1 MKALGRFW
9 WIILLLFIALYP
21 PTLGGM
27 SAYKSGVLIFVGI
40 YIILAVSLDLL
51 MGFAGQI
58 SVGHAAFF
66 AIGAYVSGI
75 LTAKYG
81 ISPVLAL
88 IAGMALSGAVAW
100 AVGRPVL
107 ALKEYYLAMATLAL
121 NEIIVTLI
129 IGLQWLTG
137 GASGLRDVP
146 AFGVPGFTFDN
157 HVHYYYFVWAI
168 VFLVVASSVAVA
180 RSPFGRTLMAIH
192 SDETAARTFGID
204 CAKYK
209 VRVYVLSALYASLA
223 GSLFAHYMG
232 FLAPDDFGVMTSIN
246 ILVMLYLGGIGTIY
260 GPALGAVF
268 LKLLPEVTYRFQDYE
283 LLINGIILI
292 VVLVFMPKGIFG
304 ILTGI
309 KERVFTRGAR

>member
-1 MKALGRFW
+1 MKAFGRFW
-9 WIILLLFIALYP
+9 WIILVLFIALYP

-40 YIILAVSLDLL
+40 YIILAASLDLL

-81 ISPVLAL
+81 APPLVGL
-88 IAGMALSGAVAW
+88 IGGMALSGVVAW

-146 AFGVPGFTFDN
+146 AFSVPGFSFDN
-157 HVHYYYFVWAI
+157 HVHYYYLVWAI
-168 VFLVVASSVAVA
+168 VLLVVASSVALV
-180 RSPFGRTLMAIH
+180 RSPFGRTLIAIH
-192 SDETAARTFGID
+192 SDETAAKTFGID
-204 CAKYK
+204 CAAYK
-209 VRVYVLSALYASLA
+209 LRVYVLSALYASLA

-246 ILVMLYLGGIGTIY
+246 ILVMLYLGGVGTIY
-260 GPALGAVF
+260 GPALGAIF
-268 LKLLPEVTYRFQDYE
+268 LKLLPEFTYQFQDYE
-283 LLINGIILI
+283 LLLNGVILI
-292 VVLVFMPKGIFG
+292 VVLVFMPGGLFG
-304 ILTGI
+304 IL
-309 KERVFTRGAR
+309 KSVAERVKARGTA

>member
-1 MKALGRFW
+1 MSLIRRFGWAIMLAL
-9 WIILLLFIALYP
+9 IALYP

-27 SAYKSGVLIFVGI
+27 SPYRSGVLIFVGI

-51 MGFAGQI
+51 MGYAGQI

-81 ISPVLAL
+81 APPALAM
-88 IAGMALSGAVAW
+88 IAGMALSAAVAW
-100 AVGRPVL
+100 GVGRPVL

-146 AFGVPGFTFDN
+146 PFSIFGFSFDN
-157 HVHYYYFVWAI
+157 QIHYYYLVWFI
-168 VFLVVASSVAVA
+168 VALVVWCSLLLA
-180 RSPFGRTLMAIH
+180 RSPFGRTLIAIH
-192 SDETAARTFGID
+192 SDETAAKTFGVD
-204 CAKYK
+204 CARYK
-209 VRVYVLSALYASLA
+209 TRIYVLSATFASVA
-223 GSLFAHYMG
+223 GSLFAHHMG
-232 FLAPDDFGVMTSIN
+232 FLAPDDFSVMTSIN

-260 GPALGAVF
+260 GAALGALF
-268 LKLLPEVTYRFQDYE
+268 LKLLPEITFQFQDYE
-283 LLINGIILI
+283 MLMNGVILI
-292 VVLVFMPKGIFG
+292 VILVFMPNGLFG

-309 KERVFTRGAR
+309 KNRLIARGTR

>member
-1 MKALGRFW
+1 MKAFGRFW
-9 WIILLLFIALYP
+9 WIILVLFIALYP

-81 ISPVLAL
+81 APPLVGL
-88 IAGMALSGAVAW
+88 IGGMALSGVVAW

-146 AFGVPGFTFDN
+146 AFSVPGFSFDN
-157 HVHYYYFVWAI
+157 HVHYYYLVWAI
-168 VFLVVASSVAVA
+168 VLLVVASSVALV
-180 RSPFGRTLMAIH
+180 RSPFGRTLIAIH
-192 SDETAARTFGID
+192 SDETAAKTFGID
-204 CAKYK
+204 CAAYK
-209 VRVYVLSALYASLA
+209 LRVYVLSALYASLA

-246 ILVMLYLGGIGTIY
+246 ILVMLYLGGVGTIY
-260 GPALGAVF
+260 GPALGAIF
-268 LKLLPEVTYRFQDYE
+268 LKLLPEFTYQFQDYE
-283 LLINGIILI
+283 LLLNGVILI
-292 VVLVFMPKGIFG
+292 VVLVFMPGGLFG
-304 ILTGI
+304 ILRSVA
-309 KERVFTRGAR
+309 ERVKARGTA

>member
-9 WIILLLFIALYP
+9 WIIVLACIALYP

-27 SAYKSGVLIFVGI
+27 SAYKSGILIFVGI

-51 MGFAGQI
+51 IGFAGQI

-75 LTAKYG
+75 LTARYG
-81 ISPVLAL
+81 ASPVVAL

-100 AVGRPVL
+100 AIGRPVL

-121 NEIIVTLI
+121 NEIVVTLI

-146 AFGVPGFTFDN
+146 AFSVPGFTFDN

-168 VFLVVASSVAVA
+168 VVLVVASTLAVT
-180 RSPFGRTLMAIH
+180 RSPFGRTLIAIH
-192 SDETAARTFGID
+192 SDETAAKTFGID
-204 CAKYK
+204 CAGYK
-209 VRVYVLSALYASLA
+209 LRVYVLSAFYASLA

-232 FLAPDDFGVMTSIN
+232 FLAPDDFGVLTSIN

-268 LKLLPEVTYRFQDYE
+268 LKVLPEVTYQFQDYE
-283 LLINGIILI
+283 LLMNGIILI
-292 VVLVFMPKGIFG
+292 IVLVFMPKGLFG
-304 ILTGI
+304 ILTNV
-309 KERVFTRGAR
+309 RDRFFARGAR

>member
-1 MKALGRFW
+1 MKSLGRFW

-27 SAYKSGVLIFVGI
+27 SAYKSGILIFVGI

-75 LTAKYG
+75 LTARYG
-81 ISPVLAL
+81 ASPVVAL

-100 AVGRPVL
+100 AIGRPVL

-121 NEIIVTLI
+121 NEIVVTLI

-146 AFGVPGFTFDN
+146 AFSVPGFTFDN

-168 VFLVVASSVAVA
+168 VVLVVASTLAVT
-180 RSPFGRTLMAIH
+180 RSPFGRTLIAIH
-192 SDETAARTFGID
+192 SDETAAKTFGID
-204 CAKYK
+204 CAGYK
-209 VRVYVLSALYASLA
+209 LRVYVLSAFYASLA

-232 FLAPDDFGVMTSIN
+232 FLAPDDFGVLTSIN

-268 LKLLPEVTYRFQDYE
+268 LKVLPEVTYQFQDYE
-283 LLINGIILI
+283 LLMNGIILI
-292 VVLVFMPKGIFG
+292 IVLVFMPKGLFG

-309 KERVFTRGAR
+309 RDRVFARGAR

>member
-1 MKALGRFW
+1 MKALGKIW

-27 SAYKSGVLIFVGI
+27 SAYKSGILIFVGI

-75 LTAKYG
+75 LTVKYG
-81 ISPVLAL
+81 ASPLVAL

-146 AFGVPGFTFDN
+146 SFSVPGFSFDN
-157 HVHYYYFVWAI
+157 HVHYYYLVWAM
-168 VFLVVASSVAVA
+168 VLLVVASSLALV
-180 RSPFGRTLMAIH
+180 RSPFGRTLVAIH
-192 SDETAARTFGID
+192 SDETAAKTFGID
-204 CAKYK
+204 CAAYK

-268 LKLLPEVTYRFQDYE
+268 LKLLPEFTYQFQDYE
-283 LLINGIILI
+283 LLLNGVILM
-292 VVLVFMPKGIFG
+292 VVLVFMPRGLFG
-304 ILTGI
+304 IVQSVT
-309 KERVFTRGAR
+309 ERVKVRGRA

>member
-9 WIILLLFIALYP
+9 WIIVLLFIVLYP
-21 PTLGGM
+21 PTFGGM
-27 SAYKSGVLIFVGI
+27 SAYKSGILIFVGI

-51 MGFAGQI
+51 IGFAGQI

-81 ISPVLAL
+81 ASPVVAL

-121 NEIIVTLI
+121 NEIVVTLI

-146 AFGVPGFTFDN
+146 AFSVPGFTFDN
-157 HVHYYYFVWAI
+157 HIHYYYFVWAI
-168 VFLVVASSVAVA
+168 VLLVVASTRPRRPSASTVPSTSCASMSCR
-180 RSPFGRTLMAIH
+180 RSTHRL
-192 SDETAARTFGID
+192 
-204 CAKYK
+204 
-209 VRVYVLSALYASLA
+209 
-223 GSLFAHYMG
+223 
-232 FLAPDDFGVMTSIN
+232 
-246 ILVMLYLGGIGTIY
+246 
-260 GPALGAVF
+260 PALS
-268 LKLLPEVTYRFQDYE
+268 LLTTWGFSRPMTLACSP
-283 LLINGIILI
+283 LLIFWSCSI
-292 VVLVFMPKGIFG
+292 
-304 ILTGI
+304 
-309 KERVFTRGAR
+309 

>member
-1 MKALGRFW
+1 MKSLGRFW

-66 AIGAYVSGI
+66 AIGGYVSGI
-75 LTAKYG
+75 LTVKYG
-81 ISPVLAL
+81 ASPVLAL

-121 NEIIVTLI
+121 NEIVVTLI

-146 AFGVPGFTFDN
+146 AFGVPGFSFDN
-157 HVHYYYFVWAI
+157 HVHYYYLVWAI
-168 VFLVVASSVAVA
+168 VALVVGSSLAVV
-180 RSPFGRTLMAIH
+180 RSPFGRTLIAIH
-192 SDETAARTFGID
+192 SDETAAKTFGID
-204 CAKYK
+204 CARYK
-209 VRVYVLSALYASLA
+209 VRAYVLSALYASLA

-232 FLAPDDFGVMTSIN
+232 FLAPDDFGVLTSIN
-246 ILVMLYLGGIGTIY
+246 ILVMLYLGGVGTIY

-268 LKLLPEVTYRFQDYE
+268 LKLLPEVTYQFQDYE
-283 LLINGIILI
+283 LLMNGIILI
-292 VVLVFMPKGIFG
+292 IVLVFMPKGLFG
-304 ILTGI
+304 ILTGV
-309 KERVFTRGAR
+309 KERLSAKGAR

>member
-1 MKALGRFW
+1 MRTLGRYW
-9 WIILLLFIALYP
+9 WIILLLFVALYP

-27 SAYKSGVLIFVGI
+27 SAYKSGILIFVGI

-75 LTAKYG
+75 LTAKCG
-81 ISPVLAL
+81 ASPVLAL

-146 AFGVPGFTFDN
+146 AFSVPGFSFDN
-157 HVHYYYFVWAI
+157 PVHYYYFVWTI
-168 VFLVVASSVAVA
+168 VVLVVGSSVAVA
-180 RSPFGRTLMAIH
+180 RSPFGRTLIAIH
-192 SDETAARTFGID
+192 SDETAAKTFGID

-209 VRVYVLSALYASLA
+209 VRVYVLSACYASLA

-268 LKLLPEVTYRFQDYE
+268 LKLLPEVTYQFQDYE
-283 LLINGIILI
+283 LLMNGIILI
-292 VVLVFMPKGIFG
+292 MVLVFMPKGLFG

-309 KERVFTRGAR
+309 KDRVFARSVR

>member
-1 MKALGRFW
+1 MKSLGRFW

-27 SAYKSGVLIFVGI
+27 SAYKSGILIFVGI

-66 AIGAYVSGI
+66 AIGGYVSGI
-75 LTAKYG
+75 LTVRYG
-81 ISPVLAL
+81 VSPAVAL

-146 AFGVPGFTFDN
+146 AFSVPGFSFDN
-157 HVHYYYFVWAI
+157 HIHYYYFVWAI
-168 VFLVVASSVAVA
+168 VFLVVASSVALG
-180 RSPFGRTLMAIH
+180 RSAFGRTLIAIH
-192 SDETAARTFGID
+192 SDETAAKTFGID
-204 CAKYK
+204 CAAYK
-209 VRVYVLSALYASLA
+209 VRVYVLSAICASLA

-268 LKLLPEVTYRFQDYE
+268 LKLLPEFTYQFQDYE
-283 LLINGIILI
+283 LLLNGVILI
-292 VVLVFMPKGIFG
+292 VVLVFMPKGLFG

-309 KERVFTRGAR
+309 KERLVARGAR